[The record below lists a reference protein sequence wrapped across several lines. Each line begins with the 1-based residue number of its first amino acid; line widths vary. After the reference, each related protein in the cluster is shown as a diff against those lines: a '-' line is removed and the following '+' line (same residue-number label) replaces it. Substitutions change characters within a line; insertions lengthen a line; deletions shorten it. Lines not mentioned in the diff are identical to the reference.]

1 MNADALRTLVAVG
14 ESGSI
19 NRASH
24 RLRVSQPTVTRRI
37 QRLERGLGV
46 VLLDRRTKPL
56 ALTSGGRRVLE
67 RARDALAALDA
78 LRTAG
83 ADDDAVPPEFRLG
96 VAHSLADVALAAPA
110 EELCR
115 AHPRMALRIVTGW
128 SRGLLEQLAAGALDA
143 AVVQLAAGAR
153 LPAPLAGELLA
164 SEPLV
169 LVAPRRLRLPR
180 VLTLA
185 DAARQS
191 WVLNPGGCGGRTA
204 LEQALARGGAPLRVA
219 VETYGLE
226 LQLSLVARGVG
237 LGLLPRR
244 VLTRSRLRSR
254 VMTVRLRG
262 HAFGAA
268 VWLAHGRLA
277 PALAPVVRLI
287 AASVARPRRTR
298 AVTPVSPTIGVS

>member
-1 MNADALRTLVAVG
+1 MREPAHGDAPDPAP
-14 ESGSI
+14 
-19 NRASH
+19 RAGA
-24 RLRVSQPTVTRRI
+24 RR
-37 QRLERGLGV
+37 RPARPPDEAAR
-46 VLLDRRTKPL
+46 PH
-56 ALTSGGRRVLE
+56 SGGRRALE

-83 ADDDAVPPEFRLG
+83 ADDDALPPEFRLG
-96 VAHSLADVALAAPA
+96 VAHSLADVALASPA
-110 EELCR
+110 EGLRR

-143 AVVQLAAGAR
+143 AVVQLAAGGR

-164 SEPLV
+164 RQPLV
-169 LVAPRRLRLPR
+169 LVAPRRLALPR

-191 WVLNPGGCGGRTA
+191 WVLNPGGCGGRAA
-204 LEQALARGGAPLRVA
+204 LEQTLARVGAPLRVA

-244 VLTRSRLRSR
+244 VLARSHLRAR
-254 VMTVRLRG
+254 VRTVRLRG
-262 HAFGAA
+262 HAFAAA

-277 PALAPVVRLI
+277 PVLAPVVRLI
-287 AASVARPRRTR
+287 AASVARARRAP
-298 AVTPVSPTIGVS
+298 AVTPVSPAIGVS

>member
-37 QRLERGLGV
+37 QRLESALGV
-46 VLLDRRTKPL
+46 ALLDRRTKPL
-56 ALTSGGRRVLE
+56 ALTPGGRRALE

-78 LRTAG
+78 LRMAG
-83 ADDDAVPPEFRLG
+83 ADDDALPSEFRLG
-96 VAHSLADVALAAPA
+96 VAHSLADVALAAPG
-110 EELCR
+110 EELRR
-115 AHPRMALRIVTGW
+115 AHPRMALRVVTGW
-128 SRGLLEQLAAGALDA
+128 SRGLLEQLAGGALDA

-153 LPAPLAGELLA
+153 LPAPLVGELLA
-164 SEPLV
+164 NEPLV
-169 LVAPRRLRLPR
+169 LVAPRRLGLPP
-180 VLTLA
+180 VVTLA
-185 DAARQS
+185 DAARQT
-191 WVLNPGGCGGRTA
+191 WVLNPGGCGGRAA
-204 LEQALARGGAPLRVA
+204 LEQALARAGAPLRVA
-219 VETYGLE
+219 VETYGVE
-226 LQLSLVARGVG
+226 LLSLVARGVG

-254 VMTVRLRG
+254 VRTVRLCG

-287 AASVARPRRTR
+287 TASVARARRAH
-298 AVTPVSPTIGVS
+298 AVTPVSPAIGVS